1 MKNLPNVDEGYKRKV
16 SNQMIK
22 SNAFTYQK
30 RIDNNCLIPDL
41 AQTFSYVENSVFN
54 PVFIVR

>member
-1 MKNLPNVDEGYKRKV
+1 
-16 SNQMIK
+16 MIK